1 MSNAALVATDE
12 GRCGVW
18 SPRFWILVAAF
29 SDQAGNAGGG
39 DPGPHVSVPA
49 LDQAGEDDAELSDGT
64 SKHCFVLLYKRCGR
78 IGQEIA

>member
-1 MSNAALVATDE
+1 MWRLGAAL
-12 GRCGVW
+12 
-18 SPRFWILVAAF
+18 L
-29 SDQAGNAGGG
+29 DQAANAGGG

-49 LDQAGEDDAELSDGT
+49 LDQVGEDDAELSDGA